1 MKKIEHPKTGLG
13 PVADGP
19 ELAQLDAD
27 RTTTV
32 LLKGPPPYALLLAEP
47 DPTFKHDWPVII
59 ATS

>member
-1 MKKIEHPKTGLG
+1 MG

-47 DPTFKHDWPVII
+47 DPTFKYDWPVII